1 MSPSAP
7 TDRPASCDSLVTLAA
22 NCDCVT
28 AHPVFSDMLHAAS
41 FARAGQSIFGL
52 TILLGA
58 YEMSSL
64 AGLVFLIMPCV
75 IVGWL
80 AFGPLPCD
88 KDETMRRMK
97 FG

>member
-1 MSPSAP
+1 MY
-7 TDRPASCDSLVTLAA
+7 
-22 NCDCVT
+22 
-28 AHPVFSDMLHAAS
+28 AS
-41 FARAGQSIFGL
+41 FGRAFQFIFGL

-58 YEMSSL
+58 FEMSAL

-88 KDETMRRMK
+88 RDETMKRMK